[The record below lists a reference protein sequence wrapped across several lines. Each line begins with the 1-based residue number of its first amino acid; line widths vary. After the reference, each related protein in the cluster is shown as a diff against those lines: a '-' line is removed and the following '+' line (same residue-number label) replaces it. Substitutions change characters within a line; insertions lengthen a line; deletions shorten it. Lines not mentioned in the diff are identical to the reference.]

1 MVLPWASGPPSSGE
15 SLPPWLP
22 HFIQTAAHSALL
34 VDWLIFHE
42 GALND
47 AVRLEASPTNV
58 KVIDL
63 KPGELASLFGRTM
76 SAEMRY
82 PAANATA
89 IINRMR
95 YMFQKWPRL
104 VAEYK
109 PAFGAI
115 FREYLSNY
123 THWGYCD
130 FDMVRNTA
138 TAAARPR
145 PPLTLL
151 HAHSTPGAR
160 AAAAVIER
168 DELLNYHIVTYSVR
182 RHGGGVPPRAV
193 DLPPEHPDGQRRVE
207 GVQAPGRRAAV

>member
-1 MVLPWASGPPSSGE
+1 M
-15 SLPPWLP
+15 
-22 HFIQTAAHSALL
+22 
-34 VDWLIFHE
+34 
-42 GALND
+42 
-47 AVRLEASPTNV
+47 

-63 KPGELASLFGRTM
+63 KPGGLASLFGRTM

-130 FDMVRNTA
+130 FDMVRHSGHRCRSPRDHHSR
-138 TAAARPR
+138 AA
-145 PPLTLL
+145 
-151 HAHSTPGAR
+151 HTPAGAR
-160 AAAAVIER
+160 AAAAV
-168 DELLNYHIVTYSVR
+168 H
-182 RHGGGVPPRAV
+182 RA
-193 DLPPEHPDGQRRVE
+193 R
-207 GVQAPGRRAAV
+207 

>member
-1 MVLPWASGPPSSGE
+1 MLLPWASGPPSSGE
-15 SLPPWLP
+15 PLPPWLP

-63 KPGELASLFGRTM
+63 KPGGLASLFGRTM

-130 FDMVRNTA
+130 FDMVRHTT
-138 TAAARPR
+138 TAAARHAPTTHAPPTLPQVLGQLPR
-145 PPLTLL
+145 F
-151 HAHSTPGAR
+151 
-160 AAAAVIER
+160 IER
-168 DELLNYHIVTYSVR
+168 DER
-182 RHGGGVPPRAV
+182 C
-193 DLPPEHPDGQRRVE
+193 
-207 GVQAPGRRAAV
+207 